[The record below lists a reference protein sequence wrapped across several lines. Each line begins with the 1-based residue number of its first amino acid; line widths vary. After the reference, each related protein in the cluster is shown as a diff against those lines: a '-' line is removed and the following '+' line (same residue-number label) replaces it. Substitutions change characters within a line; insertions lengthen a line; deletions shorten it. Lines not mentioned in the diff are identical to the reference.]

1 MAFSLLLVALII
13 GHLLADFYWQP
24 MSWVNDRN
32 TRHFKASKLYF
43 HVLVHGVTSALIIT
57 LWEYTFGW
65 QQLSS
70 VLIATASIMLSHYFI
85 DIAKSYS
92 NKGVVPFL
100 LDQIAHI
107 LVIIALSIWLTD
119 NNSFMAAINNML
131 TDPKILWVVCGYLI
145 ILSPSAVFIRM
156 MLERLTS
163 NFSNT
168 GSLPLAGQ
176 SIGMLERVLML
187 SFILLDQFAGLG
199 FLLAAK
205 SVFRFG
211 DLSASKDKKLTEYV
225 MLGTLLSVS
234 VTLFV
239 GLGINYLIRQAI
251 Q

>member
-32 TRHFKASKLYF
+32 TRHFKAKKLYY

-70 VLIATASIMLSHYFI
+70 VFLAISIIVISHYFI

-100 LDQIAHI
+100 FDQIAHI
-107 LVIIALSIWLTD
+107 IIIIAISIWLTD
-119 NNSFMAAINNML
+119 NLQLTNSVMALL
-131 TDPKILWVVCGYLI
+131 TNSKALWVIAGYLI
-145 ILSPSAVFIRM
+145 ILNPSAVFIRM
-156 MLERLTS
+156 MLERIT
-163 NFSNT
+163 NHFSSD

-187 SFILLDQFAGLG
+187 TFILLDQFAGLG
-199 FLLAAK
+199 FLIAAK

-239 GLGINYLIRQAI
+239 GLGINYLIS
-251 Q
+251 

>member
-24 MSWVNDRN
+24 MNWVNDRN
-32 TRHFKASKLYF
+32 TRHFKAKKLYY

-70 VLIATASIMLSHYFI
+70 VFLATSIIVISHYFI

-100 LDQIAHI
+100 FDQIAHI
-107 LVIIALSIWLTD
+107 IIIIAISIWLTD
-119 NNSFMAAINNML
+119 NLQLTNSVMALL
-131 TDPKILWVVCGYLI
+131 TNSKALWVIAGYLI
-145 ILSPSAVFIRM
+145 ILNPSAVFIRM
-156 MLERLTS
+156 MLERIT
-163 NFSNT
+163 NHFSSD

-187 SFILLDQFAGLG
+187 TFILLDQFAGLG
-199 FLLAAK
+199 FLIAAK

-239 GLGINYLIRQAI
+239 GLGINYLIS
-251 Q
+251 

>member
-43 HVLVHGVTSALIIT
+43 HVLVHGVISALIIT
-57 LWEYTFGW
+57 VWEYTFGW

-163 NFSNT
+163 NFSST

-239 GLGINYLIRQAI
+239 GLGINYLIR
-251 Q
+251 

>member
-1 MAFSLLLVALII
+1 MGFSLLLVTLII
-13 GHLLADFYWQP
+13 GHLVSDFFLQP

-32 TRHFKASKLYF
+32 THHFKAKKLYL
-43 HVLVHGVTSALIIT
+43 HVLVHGVVSAVILA
-57 LWEYTFGW
+57 LWEYSYGW
-65 QQLSS
+65 QQLST
-70 VLIATASIMLSHYFI
+70 VLLSTAVIMLSHYLI

-107 LVIIALSIWLTD
+107 AVIIALCIYITD
-119 NNSFMAAINNML
+119 NQSLIAYVSALATN
-131 TDPKILWVVCGYLI
+131 PKVLWVVCGYLI

-156 MLERLTS
+156 MLERLTA
-163 NFSNT
+163 NFSSE

-176 SIGMLERVLML
+176 SIGMIERVLML

-239 GLGINYLIRQAI
+239 GLGVNSLIR
-251 Q
+251 

>member
-32 TRHFKASKLYF
+32 TRHFKAKKLYY

-70 VLIATASIMLSHYFI
+70 VFLATSIIVISHYFI

-100 LDQIAHI
+100 FDQIAHI
-107 LVIIALSIWLTD
+107 IIIIAISIWLTD
-119 NNSFMAAINNML
+119 NLQFTNSVMALL
-131 TDPKILWVVCGYLI
+131 TNSKALWVIAGYLI

-156 MLERLTS
+156 MLERIT
-163 NFSNT
+163 NHFSSD

-187 SFILLDQFAGLG
+187 TFILLDQFAGLG
-199 FLLAAK
+199 FLIAAK

-239 GLGINYLIRQAI
+239 GLGINYLIS
-251 Q
+251 

>member
-1 MAFSLLLVALII
+1 MMGFSLLLVALLIT
-13 GHLLADFYWQP
+13 HLLSDFYWQP

-32 TRHFKASKLYF
+32 TRHFKAKKLYL
-43 HVLVHGVTSALIIT
+43 HVLVHGITSAVILT
-57 LWEYTFGW
+57 LWEFTFGW
-65 QQLSS
+65 QQIST
-70 VLIATASIMLSHYFI
+70 VLFSTGAIILSHYFI

-107 LVIIALSIWLTD
+107 SVIVCLSIYLTD
-119 NNSFMAAINNML
+119 NQSLIKYIVTAVTN
-131 TDPKILWVVCGYLI
+131 PHVLWVMLGYLV

-156 MLERLTS
+156 MLERLTA
-163 NFSNT
+163 NFSST

-234 VTLFV
+234 VTLCV
-239 GLGINYLIRQAI
+239 GLGINYLIE
-251 Q
+251 

>member
-24 MSWVNDRN
+24 MSWVNNRN
-32 TRHFKASKLYF
+32 TRHFKAKKLYF
-43 HVLVHGVTSALIIT
+43 HVLVHGITSAIILT
-57 LWEYTFGW
+57 AWEYTFGW
-65 QQLSS
+65 QQLST
-70 VLIATASIMLSHYFI
+70 VLLATAVIMLSHYFI

-107 LVIIALSIWLTD
+107 AVIMALCIYITD
-119 NNSFMAAINNML
+119 NQSLMAHVSTLATN
-131 TDPKILWVVCGYLI
+131 PKVLWVVCGYLI
-145 ILSPSAVFIRM
+145 ILSPTAVFIRM
-156 MLERLTS
+156 MLERLTA
-163 NFSNT
+163 NFSSE

-187 SFILLDQFAGLG
+187 SFILLDQFAGVG

-239 GLGINYLIRQAI
+239 GLAVNYWIR
-251 Q
+251 

>member
-1 MAFSLLLVALII
+1 MGFSLLLVTLII
-13 GHLLADFYWQP
+13 AHLVSDFFLQT

-32 TRHFKASKLYF
+32 THHFKAKKLYL
-43 HVLVHGVTSALIIT
+43 HVLVHGVVSAVILA
-57 LWEYTFGW
+57 LWEYSYGW
-65 QQLSS
+65 QQLST
-70 VLIATASIMLSHYFI
+70 VLLSTAAIMLSHYLI

-107 LVIIALSIWLTD
+107 AVIIALCIYITD
-119 NNSFMAAINNML
+119 NQSLIAYVSALATN
-131 TDPKILWVVCGYLI
+131 PKVLWVVCGYLI

-156 MLERLTS
+156 MLERLTA
-163 NFSNT
+163 NFSSE

-176 SIGMLERVLML
+176 SIGMIERVLML

-239 GLGINYLIRQAI
+239 GLGVNSLIR
-251 Q
+251 

>member
-1 MAFSLLLVALII
+1 MGFSLLLVALII
-13 GHLLADFYWQP
+13 GHLVSDFFLQP

-32 TRHFKASKLYF
+32 THHFKAKKLYL
-43 HVLVHGVTSALIIT
+43 HVLVHGVVSAII
-57 LWEYTFGW
+57 LAFWEYSYGW
-65 QQLSS
+65 QQLST
-70 VLIATASIMLSHYFI
+70 VLLSTAAIMLSHYLI
-85 DIAKSYS
+85 DITKSYS

-107 LVIIALSIWLTD
+107 AVIIALCIYITD
-119 NNSFMAAINNML
+119 NQSLIAYASAL
-131 TDPKILWVVCGYLI
+131 ATDPKVLWVVCGYLI

-156 MLERLTS
+156 MLERLTA
-163 NFSNT
+163 NFSSE

-239 GLGINYLIRQAI
+239 GLAVNSLIR
-251 Q
+251 

>member
-1 MAFSLLLVALII
+1 MGFSLLLVTLII
-13 GHLLADFYWQP
+13 GHLVSDFFLQP

-32 TRHFKASKLYF
+32 THHFKAKKLYL
-43 HVLVHGVTSALIIT
+43 HVLVHGVVSAVILA
-57 LWEYTFGW
+57 LWEYSYGW
-65 QQLSS
+65 QQLST
-70 VLIATASIMLSHYFI
+70 VLLSTAAIMLSHYLI

-92 NKGVVPFL
+92 SKGVVPFL

-107 LVIIALSIWLTD
+107 AVIIALCIYITD
-119 NNSFMAAINNML
+119 NQSLIAYVSALATN
-131 TDPKILWVVCGYLI
+131 PKVLWVVCGYLI

-156 MLERLTS
+156 MLERLTA
-163 NFSNT
+163 NFSSE

-176 SIGMLERVLML
+176 SIGMIERVLML

-239 GLGINYLIRQAI
+239 GLGVNSLIR
-251 Q
+251 

>member
-32 TRHFKASKLYF
+32 SRHFKATKLYF
-43 HVLVHGVTSALIIT
+43 HVLVHGVTSAIIISA
-57 LWEYTFGW
+57 WEYTYGW
-65 QQLSS
+65 QQISS
-70 VLIATASIMLSHYFI
+70 VVIATAVIMLSHYAI

-92 NKGVVPFL
+92 SKGVVPFL
-100 LDQIAHI
+100 LDQLAHI
-107 LVIIALSIWLTD
+107 AVIIYLSVWLSD
-119 NNSFMAAINNML
+119 NTHFLDTLYSLVTNPNV
-131 TDPKILWVVCGYLI
+131 LWVVCGYLI
-145 ILSPSAVFIRM
+145 ILSPSAV
-156 MLERLTS
+156 
-163 NFSNT
+163 
-168 GSLPLAGQ
+168 
-176 SIGMLERVLML
+176 
-187 SFILLDQFAGLG
+187 LDQFAGVG

-239 GLGINYLIRQAI
+239 GLMVKYLIH
-251 Q
+251 

>member
-1 MAFSLLLVALII
+1 MGFSLLLVTLII
-13 GHLLADFYWQP
+13 GHLVSDFFLQP

-32 TRHFKASKLYF
+32 THHFKAKKLYL
-43 HVLVHGVTSALIIT
+43 HVLVHGVVSAVILA
-57 LWEYTFGW
+57 LWEYSYGW
-65 QQLSS
+65 QQLST
-70 VLIATASIMLSHYFI
+70 VLLSTAAIMLSHYLI

-107 LVIIALSIWLTD
+107 AVIIALCIYITD
-119 NNSFMAAINNML
+119 NQSLIAYVSALAIN
-131 TDPKILWVVCGYLI
+131 PKVLWVVCGYLI
-145 ILSPSAVFIRM
+145 ILNPSAVFIRM
-156 MLERLTS
+156 MLERLTA
-163 NFSNT
+163 NFSSE

-176 SIGMLERVLML
+176 SIGMIERVLML

-239 GLGINYLIRQAI
+239 GLGVNSLIR
-251 Q
+251 

>member
-24 MSWVNDRN
+24 MSWINDRN
-32 TRHFKASKLYF
+32 TRHFKAPKLYL
-43 HVLVHGVTSALIIT
+43 HVLAHGLISAVIISY
-57 LWEYTFGW
+57 WEFNYGW
-65 QQLSS
+65 QQYSS
-70 VLIATASIMLSHYFI
+70 VLLATLIIMFSHYFI

-100 LDQIAHI
+100 FDQLAHI
-107 LVIIALSIWLTD
+107 AVLIIVSIWLTD
-119 NNSFMAAINNML
+119 NNSFIAAIGKLL
-131 TDPKILWVVCGYLI
+131 TNPKILWVVCGYII

-156 MLERLTS
+156 MLERLTA
-163 NFSNT
+163 NFSIS

-187 SFILLDQFAGLG
+187 SFILLDQFAGVG

-239 GLGINYLIRQAI
+239 GLGINYLIS
-251 Q
+251 

>member
-1 MAFSLLLVALII
+1 MGFSLLLVTLII
-13 GHLLADFYWQP
+13 GHLVSDFFLQP

-32 TRHFKASKLYF
+32 THHFKAKKLYL
-43 HVLVHGVTSALIIT
+43 HVLVHGVVSAFILA
-57 LWEYTFGW
+57 LWEYSYGW
-65 QQLSS
+65 QQLST
-70 VLIATASIMLSHYFI
+70 VLLSTAAIMLSHYLI

-92 NKGVVPFL
+92 SKGVVPFL

-107 LVIIALSIWLTD
+107 AVIIALCIYITD
-119 NNSFMAAINNML
+119 NQSLIAYVSALAIN
-131 TDPKILWVVCGYLI
+131 PKVLWVVCGYLI

-156 MLERLTS
+156 MLERLTA
-163 NFSNT
+163 NFSSE

-176 SIGMLERVLML
+176 SIGMIERVLML

-239 GLGINYLIRQAI
+239 GLGVNSLIR
-251 Q
+251 

>member
-32 TRHFKASKLYF
+32 TRHFKAKKLYY

-70 VLIATASIMLSHYFI
+70 VFLATSIIVISHYFI

-92 NKGVVPFL
+92 NKGLVPFL
-100 LDQIAHI
+100 FDQIAHI
-107 LVIIALSIWLTD
+107 IIIIAISIWLTD
-119 NNSFMAAINNML
+119 NLQLTNSVMALL
-131 TDPKILWVVCGYLI
+131 TNSKALWVIAGYLI
-145 ILSPSAVFIRM
+145 ILNPSAVFIRM
-156 MLERLTS
+156 MLERIT
-163 NFSNT
+163 NHFSSD

-187 SFILLDQFAGLG
+187 TFILLDQFAGLG
-199 FLLAAK
+199 FLIAAK

-239 GLGINYLIRQAI
+239 GLGINYLIS
-251 Q
+251 

>member
-1 MAFSLLLVALII
+1 MGFSLLLAALII
-13 GHLLADFYWQP
+13 GHLVSDFFLQP

-32 TRHFKASKLYF
+32 THHFKAKKLYL
-43 HVLVHGVTSALIIT
+43 HVLVHGVVSAVILA
-57 LWEYTFGW
+57 LWEYSYGW
-65 QQLSS
+65 QQLST
-70 VLIATASIMLSHYFI
+70 VLLSTAAIMLSHYLI

-107 LVIIALSIWLTD
+107 AVIIALCIYITD
-119 NNSFMAAINNML
+119 NQSLIAYVSALATN
-131 TDPKILWVVCGYLI
+131 PKILWVVCGYLI

-156 MLERLTS
+156 MLERLTA
-163 NFSNT
+163 NFSSE

-176 SIGMLERVLML
+176 SIGMIERVLML

-239 GLGINYLIRQAI
+239 GLGVNSLIR
-251 Q
+251 

>member
-1 MAFSLLLVALII
+1 MGFSLLLVTLII
-13 GHLLADFYWQP
+13 GHLVSDFFLQP

-32 TRHFKASKLYF
+32 THHFKAKKLYL
-43 HVLVHGVTSALIIT
+43 HVLVHGVVSAVILA
-57 LWEYTFGW
+57 LWEYSYGW
-65 QQLSS
+65 QQLST
-70 VLIATASIMLSHYFI
+70 VLLSTAAIMLSHYLI

-107 LVIIALSIWLTD
+107 AVIIALCIYITD
-119 NNSFMAAINNML
+119 NQSLIAYVSALATN
-131 TDPKILWVVCGYLI
+131 PKMLWVVCGYLI

-156 MLERLTS
+156 MLERLTA
-163 NFSNT
+163 NFSSE

-176 SIGMLERVLML
+176 SIGMIERVLML

-239 GLGINYLIRQAI
+239 GLGVNSLIR
-251 Q
+251 

>member
-1 MAFSLLLVALII
+1 MGFSLLLVALII
-13 GHLLADFYWQP
+13 GHLVSDFFLQP

-32 TRHFKASKLYF
+32 THHFKAKKLYL
-43 HVLVHGVTSALIIT
+43 HVLVHGVVSAII
-57 LWEYTFGW
+57 LAFWEYSYGW
-65 QQLSS
+65 QQLST
-70 VLIATASIMLSHYFI
+70 VLLSTAAIMLSHYLI

-107 LVIIALSIWLTD
+107 AVIIALCIYITD
-119 NNSFMAAINNML
+119 NQSLIAYASALATN
-131 TDPKILWVVCGYLI
+131 PKVLWVVCGYLI

-156 MLERLTS
+156 MLERLTA
-163 NFSNT
+163 NFSSE

-187 SFILLDQFAGLG
+187 SFILLEQFAGLG

-239 GLGINYLIRQAI
+239 GLAVNSWIR
-251 Q
+251 

>member
-1 MAFSLLLVALII
+1 MGFSLLLAALII
-13 GHLLADFYWQP
+13 GHLVSDFFLQP

-32 TRHFKASKLYF
+32 THHFKAKKLYL
-43 HVLVHGVTSALIIT
+43 HVLVHGVVSAVILA
-57 LWEYTFGW
+57 LWEYSYGW
-65 QQLSS
+65 QQLST
-70 VLIATASIMLSHYFI
+70 VLLSTAAIMLSHYLI

-107 LVIIALSIWLTD
+107 AVIIALCIYITD
-119 NNSFMAAINNML
+119 NQSLIAYVSALATN
-131 TDPKILWVVCGYLI
+131 PKVLWVVCGYLI

-156 MLERLTS
+156 MLERLTA
-163 NFSNT
+163 NFSSE

-176 SIGMLERVLML
+176 SIGMIERVLML

-239 GLGINYLIRQAI
+239 CLGVNSLIR
-251 Q
+251 

>member
-1 MAFSLLLVALII
+1 MEFSILLVALII

-32 TRHFKASKLYF
+32 TRHFKAKKLYY
-43 HVLVHGVTSALIIT
+43 HVLVHGITSAIVVA
-57 LWEYTFGW
+57 LWEYSFGW

-70 VLIATASIMLSHYFI
+70 VLLATSIIMISHYFI

-107 LVIIALSIWLTD
+107 TVLIVISIWLTD
-119 NNSFMAAINNML
+119 NQQFTNNFMALLFNE
-131 TDPKILWVVCGYLI
+131 KVLWVITGYLI

-156 MLERLTS
+156 MLERLT
-163 NFSNT
+163 NHFSSD

-187 SFILLDQFAGLG
+187 TFILLDQFAGLG
-199 FLLAAK
+199 FLIAAK

-211 DLSASKDKKLTEYV
+211 DLSASKDKQLTEYV

-239 GLGINYLIRQAI
+239 GLGINYLLIN
-251 Q
+251 

>member
-57 LWEYTFGW
+57 VWEYIFGW

-119 NNSFMAAINNML
+119 NGSFMAAIKNML

-145 ILSPSAVFIRM
+145 ILSPCAVFIRM

-163 NFSNT
+163 NFSST

-234 VTLFV
+234 VTLFI

>member
-32 TRHFKASKLYF
+32 TRHFKAKKLYY
-43 HVLVHGVTSALIIT
+43 HVLVHGVTSALLIT

-70 VLIATASIMLSHYFI
+70 VFLATSIIVISHYFI

-100 LDQIAHI
+100 FDQIAHI
-107 LVIIALSIWLTD
+107 IIIIAISIWLTD
-119 NNSFMAAINNML
+119 NLQFTNSVMALL
-131 TDPKILWVVCGYLI
+131 TNSKALWVIAGYLI
-145 ILSPSAVFIRM
+145 ILNPSAVFIRM
-156 MLERLTS
+156 MLERIT
-163 NFSNT
+163 NHFSSD

-187 SFILLDQFAGLG
+187 TFILLDQFAGLG
-199 FLLAAK
+199 FLIAAK

-239 GLGINYLIRQAI
+239 GLGINYLIS
-251 Q
+251 

>member
-1 MAFSLLLVALII
+1 MGFSLLLAALII
-13 GHLLADFYWQP
+13 GHLVSDFFLQP

-32 TRHFKASKLYF
+32 THHFKAKKLYL
-43 HVLVHGVTSALIIT
+43 HVLVHGVVSAVILA
-57 LWEYTFGW
+57 LWEYSYGW
-65 QQLSS
+65 QQLST
-70 VLIATASIMLSHYFI
+70 VLLSTAAIMLSHYLI

-107 LVIIALSIWLTD
+107 AVIIALCIYITD
-119 NNSFMAAINNML
+119 NQSLIAYVSALATN
-131 TDPKILWVVCGYLI
+131 PKVLWVVCGYLI

-156 MLERLTS
+156 MLERLTA
-163 NFSNT
+163 NFSSE

-176 SIGMLERVLML
+176 SIGMIERVLLL

-239 GLGINYLIRQAI
+239 GLGVNSLIR
-251 Q
+251 

>member
-32 TRHFKASKLYF
+32 TRHFKATKLYF
-43 HVLVHGVTSALIIT
+43 HVLVHGVTSVLIVT
-57 LWEYTFGW
+57 VWEYTFGW

-70 VLIATASIMLSHYFI
+70 VLIATASIMVSHYFI

-131 TDPKILWVVCGYLI
+131 TDPNILWVVCGYLI
-145 ILSPSAVFIRM
+145 ILSPCAVFIRM

-163 NFSNT
+163 NFSST

>member
-1 MAFSLLLVALII
+1 MAFSLLLVALVI

-32 TRHFKASKLYF
+32 SRHFKAKKLYL
-43 HVLVHGVTSALIIT
+43 HVLVHGITSAII
-57 LWEYTFGW
+57 LAFWEYTYGW
-65 QQLSS
+65 QQLST
-70 VLIATASIMLSHYFI
+70 VLLATAVIMLSHYFI

-107 LVIIALSIWLTD
+107 AVIIALCIYITD
-119 NNSFMAAINNML
+119 NQSLIAHASALATNPNV
-131 TDPKILWVVCGYLI
+131 LWVVCGYLI

-156 MLERLTS
+156 MLERLTA
-163 NFSNT
+163 NFSSK

-176 SIGMLERVLML
+176 SIGMIERVLML

-234 VTLFV
+234 VTLFI
-239 GLGINYLIRQAI
+239 GLGVNYLIR
-251 Q
+251 

>member
-1 MAFSLLLVALII
+1 MGFSLLLVALII
-13 GHLLADFYWQP
+13 GHLVSDFFLQP

-32 TRHFKASKLYF
+32 THHFKAKKLYL
-43 HVLVHGVTSALIIT
+43 HVLVHGVVSAII
-57 LWEYTFGW
+57 LAFWEYSYGW
-65 QQLSS
+65 QQLST
-70 VLIATASIMLSHYFI
+70 VLLSTAAIMLSHYLI
-85 DIAKSYS
+85 DITKSYS

-107 LVIIALSIWLTD
+107 AVIIALCIYITD
-119 NNSFMAAINNML
+119 NQSLIAYASAL
-131 TDPKILWVVCGYLI
+131 ATDPKVLWVVCGYLI

-156 MLERLTS
+156 MLERLTA
-163 NFSNT
+163 NFSSE

-239 GLGINYLIRQAI
+239 GLAVNSWIR
-251 Q
+251 

>member
-24 MSWVNDRN
+24 MSWVNERN
-32 TRHFKASKLYF
+32 TRHFKAKKLYL
-43 HVLVHGVTSALIIT
+43 HVLVHGITSAIILT

-65 QQLSS
+65 QQLST
-70 VLIATASIMLSHYFI
+70 VLLATAVIMLSHYFI

-107 LVIIALSIWLTD
+107 AVIIALCIYITD
-119 NNSFMAAINNML
+119 NQSLIAYVSALATN
-131 TDPKILWVVCGYLI
+131 PKVLWVVCGYLI

-156 MLERLTS
+156 MLERLTA
-163 NFSNT
+163 NFSSE

-176 SIGMLERVLML
+176 SIGMIERVLML

-234 VTLFV
+234 VTLFI
-239 GLGINYLIRQAI
+239 GLGVNYLIR
-251 Q
+251 

>member
-1 MAFSLLLVALII
+1 MVFSLLLVALII

-32 TRHFKASKLYF
+32 TRHFKAKKLYY

-70 VLIATASIMLSHYFI
+70 VFLATSIIVISHYFI

-100 LDQIAHI
+100 FDQIAHI
-107 LVIIALSIWLTD
+107 IIIIAISIWLTD
-119 NNSFMAAINNML
+119 NLQFTNSVMALL
-131 TDPKILWVVCGYLI
+131 TNSKALWVIAGYLI
-145 ILSPSAVFIRM
+145 ILNPSAVFIRM
-156 MLERLTS
+156 MLERIT
-163 NFSNT
+163 NHFSSD

-187 SFILLDQFAGLG
+187 TFILLDQFAGLG
-199 FLLAAK
+199 FLIAAK

-239 GLGINYLIRQAI
+239 GLGINYLIS
-251 Q
+251 

>member
-1 MAFSLLLVALII
+1 MEFAILLVALII

-32 TRHFKASKLYF
+32 TRHFKAKKLYF
-43 HVLVHGVTSALIIT
+43 HVLVHGLISAIVIAF
-57 LWEYTFGW
+57 WEYTVGW

-70 VLIATASIMLSHYFI
+70 VLLATGIIVISHYFI

-107 LVIIALSIWLTD
+107 IVIIAISIWLTD
-119 NNSFMAAINNML
+119 NQQFTNNLMALLTNSNA
-131 TDPKILWVVCGYLI
+131 LWVIAGYLI
-145 ILSPSAVFIRM
+145 ILNPSAVFIRM
-156 MLERLTS
+156 MLERLT
-163 NFSNT
+163 NHFSSD

-187 SFILLDQFAGLG
+187 TFILLDQFAGLG
-199 FLLAAK
+199 FLIAAK

-211 DLSASKDKKLTEYV
+211 DLSASKDKQLTEYV

-239 GLGINYLIRQAI
+239 GLAVNYLLIN
-251 Q
+251 

>member
-32 TRHFKASKLYF
+32 TRHFKAKKLYY

-70 VLIATASIMLSHYFI
+70 VFLATSIIVISHYFI

-100 LDQIAHI
+100 FDQIAHI
-107 LVIIALSIWLTD
+107 IIIIAISIWLTD
-119 NNSFMAAINNML
+119 NLQLTNSVMALL
-131 TDPKILWVVCGYLI
+131 TNSKALWVIAGYLI
-145 ILSPSAVFIRM
+145 ILNPSAVFIRM
-156 MLERLTS
+156 MLERIT
-163 NFSNT
+163 NHFSSD

-187 SFILLDQFAGLG
+187 TFILLDQFAGLG
-199 FLLAAK
+199 FLIAAK

-239 GLGINYLIRQAI
+239 GLGINYLIS
-251 Q
+251 

>member
-1 MAFSLLLVALII
+1 MAFSLLLAALII
-13 GHLLADFYWQP
+13 GHILADFFWQP

-32 TRHFKASKLYF
+32 TRHFKATKLYL
-43 HVLVHGVTSALIIT
+43 HVLVHGITSAIIIT

-65 QQLSS
+65 QQASN
-70 VLIATASIMLSHYFI
+70 VLIATLAIVISHYFI

-107 LVIIALSIWLTD
+107 AVLIALSIWLTD
-119 NNSFMAAINNML
+119 NNSFIANIYTML
-131 TDPKILWVVCGYLI
+131 TTPKVLWIVCGYLI
-145 ILSPSAVFIRM
+145 ILNPSAVFIRM

-163 NFSNT
+163 NFSSD

-176 SIGMLERVLML
+176 SIGMLERILML
-187 SFILLDQFAGLG
+187 SFILLDQFAGVG

-239 GLGINYLIRQAI
+239 GLGVNYLIS
-251 Q
+251 

>member
-32 TRHFKASKLYF
+32 SRHFKATKLYF
-43 HVLVHGVTSALIIT
+43 HVLVHGVTSAIIISA
-57 LWEYTFGW
+57 WEYTYGW
-65 QQLSS
+65 QQISS
-70 VLIATASIMLSHYFI
+70 VVIATAVIMLSHYAI

-92 NKGVVPFL
+92 SKGVVPFL
-100 LDQIAHI
+100 LDQLAHI
-107 LVIIALSIWLTD
+107 AVIIYLSVWLSD
-119 NNSFMAAINNML
+119 NTHFLDTLYSLVTNPNV
-131 TDPKILWVVCGYLI
+131 LWVVCGYLI

-156 MLERLTS
+156 MLERLTG
-163 NFSNT
+163 NFSSK
-168 GSLPLAGQ
+168 GSLVLAGQ

-187 SFILLDQFAGLG
+187 SFILLDQFAGVG

-211 DLSASKDKKLTEYV
+211 DLSASKDKKLTEYL

-239 GLGINYLIRQAI
+239 GLMVKYLIH
-251 Q
+251 